1 MEQKD
6 YDIYGI
12 LGLVFGIISVISFN
26 FIFSILGIIFS
37 NISKKENSDFKMAK
51 IGFTLSLIS
60 IIINIC
66 IAILIALFMIYR
78 LIPLPIN

>member
-37 NISKKENSDFKMAK
+37 NISKKENSDLKMAK

-66 IAILIALFMIYR
+66 IAIVIALFMIYR